1 MLKAVTSCF
10 GKAERQVH
18 VQLVNADTDWQ
29 VLTRFK
35 LKIEKIA
42 KPENEHGD
50 FSHFN
55 EMLSVLC
62 TVLKVLKRFSFLK
75 YMEDCL
81 AYKST
86 VIPMLLTGN

>member
-35 LKIEKIA
+35 LKNEKIA
-42 KPENEHGD
+42 KPENENGD
-50 FSHFN
+50 
-55 EMLSVLC
+55 
-62 TVLKVLKRFSFLK
+62 LKRKIFHLSTMHCFESTETIFLF
-75 YMEDCL
+75 ETLFC
-81 AYKST
+81 
-86 VIPMLLTGN
+86 